1 MRSRLD
7 LKDLNASAA
16 FVAAAPR
23 ATIGSGEHHR
33 HFAARGTK
41 RLVSRQTDELE
52 IDSMNLAEKKAVV
65 VQFITKCNDYA
76 DGKLVE
82 YRRQLDA
89 APARDALAI
98 QDKIGH
104 WAAYR
109 AFNEHTLGELA
120 TPKLDA
126 WFE

>member
-1 MRSRLD
+1 MWALRTALLSEAGDRRRNVRECGAL
-7 LKDLNASAA
+7 
-16 FVAAAPR
+16 
-23 ATIGSGEHHR
+23 G
-33 HFAARGTK
+33 
-41 RLVSRQTDELE
+41 LVPRQTDELE

-65 VQFITKCNDYA
+65 VQFINKCNDYA

-82 YRRQLDA
+82 YRRQLNA
-89 APARDALAI
+89 ASTRDALAI

-109 AFNEHTLGELA
+109 AFNEHTLGELT